1 MGLLDKI
8 LGRAKDTARDIG
20 EQAAPLAGKAGAA
33 VGGAVDKARDVVADH
48 ADDMKGAV
56 EKATGFVD
64 DKTGGKLTGAL
75 DKVETVTDR
84 AVDAVAGSSADEVAP
99 AAATAAQ
106 PEAPLA
112 DTPPASE

>member
-20 EQAAPLAGKAGAA
+20 EQAAPLAEKAGAA
-33 VGGAVDKARDVVADH
+33 VGGAVDKARGAVADH

-75 DKVETVTDR
+75 DKVESVTDR
-84 AVDAVAGSSADEVAP
+84 AVDAVAGSAAEEDVEPAAEAAP
-99 AAATAAQ
+99 AETPAA
-106 PEAPLA
+106 E
-112 DTPPASE
+112 